1 MEDTM
6 PITNIIVISGIILA
20 FGSFAAVLAWAD
32 MHTRAAGK

>member
-6 PITNIIVISGIILA
+6 PVTNIIVIAAIILA

-32 MHTRAAGK
+32 MYTRAAGK